1 MRDDVERVAMT
12 AREIAAKLTKA
23 QREAMIA
30 LWSTVGV
37 ARGLKR
43 KGLISGYL
51 GNDPRNVA
59 IVETDLGFEVRAILQ
74 EQSNER

>member
-1 MRDDVERVAMT
+1 MN
-12 AREIAAKLTKA
+12 AREIAAGLTKA
-23 QREAMIA
+23 QREALVA

-51 GNDPRNVA
+51 GSDPCNVA
-59 IVETDLGFEVRAILQ
+59 IVETELGEQVRAILQ
-74 EQSNER
+74 EQNDGR